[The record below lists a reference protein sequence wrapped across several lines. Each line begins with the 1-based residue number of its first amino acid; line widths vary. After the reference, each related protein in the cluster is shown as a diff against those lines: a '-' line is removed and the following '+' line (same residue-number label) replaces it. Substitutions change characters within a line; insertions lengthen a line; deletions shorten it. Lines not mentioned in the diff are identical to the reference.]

1 MKLGMMHMENCNVDY
16 HKNTDSD
23 IFEEWF
29 EFTLISNL
37 KPNSIIVLDN
47 ASYHSKRSK
56 KIPNAYSRKLEI
68 QAFLMEH
75 DLYFEERYQETT
87 ARNSTQERL
96 KRSLL

>member
-1 MKLGMMHMENCNVDY
+1 MMHMEDCNVDY

-23 IFEEWF
+23 TFEKSF

-47 ASYHSKRSK
+47 ASYHSKQSK
-56 KIPNAYSRKLEI
+56 TIPIANSRKLEI

-75 DLYFEERYQETT
+75 GLYFEEGYTT
-87 ARNSTQERL
+87 AGNSTH
-96 KRSLL
+96 KNV